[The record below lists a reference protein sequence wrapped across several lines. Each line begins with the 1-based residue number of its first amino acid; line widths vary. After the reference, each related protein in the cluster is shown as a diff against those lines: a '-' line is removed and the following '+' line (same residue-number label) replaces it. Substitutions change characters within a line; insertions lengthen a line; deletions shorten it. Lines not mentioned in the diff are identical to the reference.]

1 MEKELNWNDL
11 QYFVHLVDAQTLTA
25 TADKLDVQH
34 TTVARRI
41 EQLESALSIK
51 LFDRMGKRYTL
62 TEEGQ
67 LLYTQACEVASSIH
81 TLKQMADNQHAL
93 QGNVVVS
100 APPVLA
106 NELLVTKL
114 NAFYHTY
121 PEICLSLQGEVHHTN
136 LYQREADIALRI
148 GRPTQ
153 DNLVIRKLTDVRYAF
168 YAHLNLLPKLANPES
183 SLPLIEFRA
192 NPKLLAWSNQ
202 LQQIKNVNVVF
213 ATNDMY
219 VAKNAIAQGLGIGI
233 LAEFVGKSNG
243 LVAINPNTG
252 RELREGEKVEPNPNL
267 IPAMRSHELYLVMH
281 PDVRR
286 SPRVRAVADW
296 LIAIFEAL

>member
-1 MEKELNWNDL
+1 MEKALNWNDL

-25 TADKLDVQH
+25 VADKLNVQH

-41 EQLESALSIK
+41 ENLEQALNIK

-62 TEEGQ
+62 TEEGN
-67 LLYTQACEVASSIH
+67 LLYTQAREVAAHVH
-81 TLKQMADNQHAL
+81 TFNRMAQNQNTL
-93 QGNVVVS
+93 QGNVVIS

-106 NELLVTKL
+106 NELLPAHL
-114 NAFYHTY
+114 SLFHQQY
-121 PEICLSLQGEVHHTN
+121 PEIRLSLQGEVHHTN

-168 YAHLNLLPKLANPES
+168 YAHPNLLTQLANPES
-183 SLPLIEFRA
+183 SLPLIEFQA
-192 NPKLLAWSNQ
+192 NPNLLAWSNQ
-202 LQQIKNVNVVF
+202 LQQTQNAHVVF

-219 VAKNAIAQGLGIGI
+219 LAKNAIAQGLGAGI
-233 LAEFVGKSNG
+233 LAEFVGESNG
-243 LVAINPNTG
+243 LIAINPNTG
-252 RELREGEKVEPNPNL
+252 RKLSDKEKTPTAQNS
-267 IPAMRSHELYLVMH
+267 IAAIKISELYLVMH

-296 LIAIFEAL
+296 LIAIF